1 MAGKILKGKLIG
13 VIGDKVG
20 VFQINA
26 SGERTPTIGRLV
38 IYTILTSVKAVYI

>member
-38 IYTILTSVKAVYI
+38 IRGGSSPEKRCC